1 MEFEAIARLL
11 IAIKELNMKRLLL
24 LVGLLSTYFAPAQQ
38 VNQCGIIVPPQRISS
53 SFSSVYEAGQYVNVM
68 LDSIN
73 WKENFLLREQNGI
86 NNAYATIIRNRR
98 YIVYDNNFLENLDA
112 YAKTKWA
119 SISVLAH
126 EMGHHYRNHVID
138 AQGSTPPKEIEADYF
153 SGYVMAKLG
162 ASLNEAIAAME
173 QIASPR
179 ASATHPAKAD
189 RLAAITRGWNY
200 AKGVSN
206 PGTGTTGTGTP
217 APTPTPAPQP
227 QQNPPPPAN
236 DASWIY
242 LSLYGNTDMTVY
254 LSDDGKN
261 FTAVPLKTTQ
271 PFVFKFEV
279 YNYGWLRFSNSS
291 NAKTYRLYHNRDY
304 AIVWSRRT
312 NMWTVVEVP

>member
-1 MEFEAIARLL
+1 MGFEVIQKKIFLPVKR
-11 IAIKELNMKRLLL
+11 LNMKRLLL
-24 LVGLLSTYFAPAQQ
+24 IVSLLSTYFAPAQQ
-38 VNQCGIIVPPQRISS
+38 VNQCGIVVPPQRLSS
-53 SFSSVYEAGQYVNVM
+53 SFSSVYEASQYVNVM

-73 WKENFLLREQNGI
+73 WKENFSLREQNGI
-86 NNAYATIIRNRR
+86 NNAYATIIRNKR

-138 AQGSTPPKEIEADYF
+138 AQGSTPPKELEADYF

-162 ASLNEAIAAME
+162 ATMNEALAAME

-179 ASATHPAKAD
+179 ASSTHPAKAD

-200 AKGVSN
+200 AKGVS
-206 PGTGTTGTGTP
+206 TTGSGTP
-217 APTPTPAPQP
+217 TTPVPAPQP

-242 LSLYGNTDMTVY
+242 LSLYGNSDMTVY

-261 FTAVPLKTTQ
+261 FSAAPLSISQ
-271 PFVFKFEV
+271 PFVFKFEI
-279 YNYGWLRFSNSS
+279 YNYGWLRFTNSS
-291 NAKTYRLYHNRDY
+291 NAKTYRLYHNKDY

-312 NMWTVVEVP
+312 NSWTVVEVP